1 MNALPLIQVQFL
13 AMAWLT
19 IPGRATAVLLPLE
32 QTTFTQTQHT
42 ESNIPDNPGGQE
54 RSNSTAMTLETSNHR
69 HPTVGTIEQH
79 ISFEFVRKRLRNS
92 YRENGRPSIGP
103 PASIAILLIGT
114 SSSRFSPPNQ
124 RNRML

>member
-54 RSNSTAMTLETSNHR
+54 RSNSTSDDSGNEQPS
-69 HPTVGTIEQH
+69 HPTE
-79 ISFEFVRKRLRNS
+79 K
-92 YRENGRPSIGP
+92 
-103 PASIAILLIGT
+103 
-114 SSSRFSPPNQ
+114 
-124 RNRML
+124 